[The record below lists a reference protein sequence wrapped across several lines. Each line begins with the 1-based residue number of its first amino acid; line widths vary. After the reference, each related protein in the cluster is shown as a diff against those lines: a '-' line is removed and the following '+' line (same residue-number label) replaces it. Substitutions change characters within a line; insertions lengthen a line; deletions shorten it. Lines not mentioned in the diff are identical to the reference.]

1 MGVACLAELV
11 LSLAH
16 RHRLPAAFI
25 VIINFQSEA
34 YPLTDCWPRT
44 ETFLLRSRPMYGEN
58 SLMCCRWI
66 GFFSFFSTTVAC
78 EG

>member
-1 MGVACLAELV
+1 MDVACLAELV

-34 YPLTDCWPRT
+34 YSLTACWPRT
-44 ETFLLRSRPMYGEN
+44 ETFLLRRSAHV
-58 SLMCCRWI
+58 W
-66 GFFSFFSTTVAC
+66 
-78 EG
+78 

>member
-25 VIINFQSEA
+25 AIIHFQSEA
-34 YPLTDCWPRT
+34 YSLTACWPRT
-44 ETFLLRSRPMYGEN
+44 ETFLLRRSAHVWWKLVN
-58 SLMCCRWI
+58 VQSLDWFLLLLFHYCSM
-66 GFFSFFSTTVAC
+66 
-78 EG
+78 